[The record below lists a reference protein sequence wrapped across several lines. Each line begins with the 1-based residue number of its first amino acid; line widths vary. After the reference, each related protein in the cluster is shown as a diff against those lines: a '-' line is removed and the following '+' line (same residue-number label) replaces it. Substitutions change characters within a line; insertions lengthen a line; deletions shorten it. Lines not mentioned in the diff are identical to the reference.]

1 MIYNFEERLNFSQG
15 ERGQRDVE
23 ILKHAIRNCVDVIK
37 TDVEQDKKGI
47 DYIATLEGGAK
58 IGIDVKARDKGVS
71 KYWKDGEEDLL
82 LEIWSVYP
90 DGKNF
95 GKLGWTLSD
104 KTNVDFILYTF
115 DEADSSKYF
124 LLPYQLLRMAFL
136 KNGRKWLKEY
146 GAKLAH
152 SECWSTQVMF
162 IPARIVLDAIKSEMH
177 GDVNIIKGNTA
188 SYIL

>member
-1 MIYNFEERLNFSQG
+1 MGSLGREYLIYNFEERLNFSQG

-82 LEIWSVYP
+82 LERRRRRFVIR
-90 DGKNF
+90 NM
-95 GKLGWTLSD
+95 
-104 KTNVDFILYTF
+104 
-115 DEADSSKYF
+115 EC
-124 LLPYQLLRMAFL
+124 LP
-136 KNGRKWLKEY
+136 
-146 GAKLAH
+146 
-152 SECWSTQVMF
+152 
-162 IPARIVLDAIKSEMH
+162 
-177 GDVNIIKGNTA
+177 
-188 SYIL
+188 